1 MIKNIN
7 LKDLG
12 VISQITENLYLSG
25 IVPLNDHPEILNTL
39 QIFHILCLVPRR
51 DVLDIH
57 RKIMNHNLQVTIV
70 YIPYADNIQENLWK
84 ENKENIEIHKNLQSL
99 QDHDQIV
106 NWIKFYQ
113 DKPMIEA
120 AYHYID
126 ACLCSG
132 QKILVHCIA
141 GVSRSASILIY
152 YLMRKYYYSFDKSLK
167 TIKNIRSIVNP
178 NMAFQMQLRKYD
190 REK

>member
-99 QDHDQIV
+99 KDHDQIV